1 MRLVNSILNGEEM
14 LFNNNGDSSVGS
26 GTAEMWTSIINPDM
40 SAQCI
45 HETIR
50 DRFVFFLV
58 MWHVWRCFVSSLSV
72 TLISVGPSVR

>member
-40 SAQCI
+40 SARCI

-50 DRFVFFLV
+50 DRFVFFWSCGMHGV
-58 MWHVWRCFVSSLSV
+58 VSFLPF
-72 TLISVGPSVR
+72 LLH

>member
-40 SAQCI
+40 SARCI

-50 DRFVFFLV
+50 DRFVFFFG
-58 MWHVWRCFVSSLSV
+58 HVACMALFRFFPFCYINKCW
-72 TLISVGPSVR
+72 P